1 MRPGAAHAAPLR
13 LRAEFKEKIWGA
25 TSLTPW
31 FPNPTAKTGE
41 VWFTDP
47 EGAALPLLV
56 KFLFTTEKLSVQVH
70 PDDDFA
76 ARYESSLG
84 KTEMWHVLRAEPG
97 ASIALGLREP
107 LSPERLR
114 EVSLSGEIE
123 SLLAW
128 RPVSAGE
135 SFFIPPGTIHAI
147 GAGLALCE
155 VQQVSDVTYRLYD
168 YGRPR
173 ELHLDKAIAVSHAVP
188 HPGAQPH
195 HLEPSGAE
203 LLAACRYF
211 RVEKLRFTRPAPLDP
226 APAVLTILEGSGTLA
241 AGQPYQPGESF
252 LVELPVTPL
261 EIQPAAP
268 TTLLRASVPV
278 AS

>member
-1 MRPGAAHAAPLR
+1 MKHGAAHTAPLR

-25 TSLTPW
+25 TRLAPW
-31 FPNPTAKTGE
+31 FPNPTAKIGE
-41 VWFTDP
+41 VWFTHP
-47 EGAALPLLV
+47 EGRALPLLV

-70 PDDDFA
+70 PDDEFA
-76 ARYESSLG
+76 ARHESSLG

-107 LSPERLR
+107 VSAERLR
-114 EVSLSGEIE
+114 EASLSGEIE
-123 SLLAW
+123 SLLHW
-128 RPVSAGE
+128 RPVSPGE

-188 HPGAQPH
+188 HPGPEPH
-195 HLEPSGAE
+195 HVEPSGAE

-211 RVEKLRFTRPAPLDP
+211 CVEKFRFPHPAPLDP
-226 APAVLTILEGSGTLA
+226 TPAILTILEGSGNL
-241 AGQPYQPGESF
+241 AGQPYSPGESF
-252 LVELPVTPL
+252 LVEPPASPL
-261 EIQPAAP
+261 EIHPAAP
-268 TTLLRASVPV
+268 TTLLRATVPLP
-278 AS
+278 A

>member
-1 MRPGAAHAAPLR
+1 VKPGAAPTAPRR

-25 TSLTPW
+25 TRLTPW
-31 FPNPTAKTGE
+31 FPDTTVKTGE
-41 VWFTDP
+41 VWFTHP
-47 EGAALPLLV
+47 ERAALPLLV

-70 PDDDFA
+70 PDDEFA
-76 ARYESSLG
+76 ARHESSLG
-84 KTEMWHVLRAEPG
+84 KTEMWHILRAEPG

-107 LSPERLR
+107 VSAERLR

-123 SLLAW
+123 SLLHW
-128 RPVSAGE
+128 RPVSPGE

-188 HPGAQPH
+188 HPGAEPQR
-195 HLEPSGAE
+195 LKPSGAE

-226 APAVLTILEGSGTLA
+226 TPAILTILEGSGTLA
-241 AGQPYQPGESF
+241 GQPYSPGESF
-252 LVELPVTPL
+252 FVEPPAAPL
-261 EIQPAAP
+261 EIQPESP
-268 TTLLRASVPV
+268 TTLLRASVPLP
-278 AS
+278 S